1 MGIYNKIEGTNLF
14 KGEDGKTYK
23 IQAGEMIPV
32 FDAVIDP
39 IPAQPPKEDDE
50 FGMDFL
56 GDKFKEG
63 DKKVESGEISC
74 NLDNPEDC
82 EACGS

>member
-1 MGIYNKIEGTNLF
+1 MAHYNKVKGTKFF
-14 KGEDGKTYK
+14 KDENGTLHESVN
-23 IQAGEMIPV
+23 GEMRPV
-32 FDAVIDP
+32 P
-39 IPAQPPKEDDE
+39 QPPKVEEDE